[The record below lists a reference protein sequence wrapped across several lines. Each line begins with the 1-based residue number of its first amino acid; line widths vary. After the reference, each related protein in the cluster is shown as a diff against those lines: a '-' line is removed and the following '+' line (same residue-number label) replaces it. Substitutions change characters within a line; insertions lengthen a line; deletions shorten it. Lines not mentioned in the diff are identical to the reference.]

1 MGKLLDSIHGGP
13 DVRRLAETDLEPLAR
28 EMREEILATVSRTGG
43 HLASSLGAVELAIAL
58 HRVFDTPRDKLVW
71 DVGHQAYG
79 HKLLSGRRE
88 LFRKLRET
96 GGCAPFQSRAES
108 PEYDP
113 IGGGHAGTAISAA
126 LGLEAAARRRGEKMR
141 AVAIVGDGSLGC
153 GVSLEG
159 LNNIDE
165 NSSSLVIVL
174 NDNRMSISPNV
185 GGLTH
190 YLNRIISGRSYTR
203 FRALAKTM
211 LKKVPDLYQAVRRF
225 EESAKSVFLPGGW
238 FEELGIRYLGP
249 VNGHDITELSRLL
262 AAARDS
268 HRPTLVHVIT
278 RKGKGYDP
286 AEAEP
291 EKYHG
296 VGPFD
301 PAKGLSGN
309 GKPGFSQAFGR
320 SMVELAETHPE
331 VVGLTAAMA
340 LGTGLEDYA
349 KKFSDRFF
357 DVGIAEEHELVF
369 ASGLAAG
376 GLVPVAAIYATF
388 LQRSLDEVYH
398 DICLQNLPV
407 VLAVDRAGAVEDG
420 PTHHGIYDLAFL
432 RALPNITIYTP
443 ADENELRDAL
453 FSAVEAKKPAAIRY
467 PRGASPHVAQFRPGV
482 PPGRVVPGKAQVRR
496 PGKDL
501 ALWSCGA
508 ELFTA
513 LETAEILAKKH
524 HLEAAVVHAPTV
536 KPLDAAFLRE
546 QAAKIP
552 VFTLEDHVTEGGFGS
567 AVAEFVPVA
576 HRFGWPSDRVVS
588 FGKVADL
595 RARFGLAP
603 DAVAAKIAEIVSAR
617 KAGS

>member
-1 MGKLLDSIHGGP
+1 MGKLLDGIHGGP
-13 DVRRLAETDLEPLAR
+13 DVRRLREADLEPLAR
-28 EMREEILATVSRTGG
+28 EMREEILSTVSRTGG

-58 HRVFDTPRDKLVW
+58 HRVFDTPHDKLVW

-79 HKLLSGRRE
+79 HKLLSGRRD

-108 PEYDP
+108 LEYDP

-141 AVAIVGDGSLGC
+141 AAAIVGDGSLGC

-159 LNNIDE
+159 LNNIEE

-185 GGLTH
+185 GGLTR

-249 VNGHDITELSRLL
+249 VNGHDIAELTRML

-278 RKGKGYDP
+278 RKGRGYPP

-301 PAKGLSGN
+301 PAKGLTGEVR
-309 GKPGFSQAFGR
+309 PGFSQAFGQ
-320 SMVELAETHPE
+320 SMIELAETHPE

-340 LGTGLEDYA
+340 LGTGLEPFA
-349 KKFSDRFF
+349 KKFPDRFF

-407 VLAVDRAGAVEDG
+407 ILAIDRAGAVEDG

-432 RALPNITIYTP
+432 RALPNLVIYTP
-443 ADENELRDAL
+443 ADEHELRDAL
-453 FSAVEAKKPAAIRY
+453 FSAAEAKKPAAIRY
-467 PRGASPHVAQFRPGV
+467 PRGASPHAAQFLPGV
-482 PPGRVVPGKAQVRR
+482 TPGRVEPGKAQIRR

-501 ALWSCGA
+501 AIWSCGA
-508 ELFTA
+508 ELFAA
-513 LETAEILAKKH
+513 LEAAEILVEKH
-524 HLEAAVVHAPTV
+524 HLEAAVVHSPTV
-536 KPLDAAFLRE
+536 RPLDAALLRE
-546 QAAKIP
+546 HAAKMP

-567 AVAEFVPVA
+567 AAAGVVPVA
-576 HRFGWPSDRVVS
+576 HRFGWPSDRIVP
-588 FGKVADL
+588 FGKVAEL
-595 RARFGLAP
+595 RAQFGLTP
-603 DAVAAKIAEIVSAR
+603 DAVASKIAEIVSAR
-617 KAGS
+617 KARS

>member
-1 MGKLLDSIHGGP
+1 MKKLLDSIRGGP
-13 DVRRLAETDLEPLAR
+13 DVRRLAESDLEPLAR
-28 EMREEILATVSRTGG
+28 EMREEILSTVARNGG

-58 HRVFDTPRDKLVW
+58 HRVFDTPHDKLVW

-79 HKLLSGRRE
+79 HKLLSGRRD

-96 GGCAPFQSRAES
+96 DGCAPFQSRAES
-108 PEYDP
+108 PDYDP
-113 IGGGHAGTAISAA
+113 VGGGHAGTAISAA
-126 LGLEAAARRRGEKMR
+126 LGIEAAARRRGEKIHV
-141 AVAIVGDGSLGC
+141 AAIVGDGSLGC

-159 LNNIDE
+159 LNNIEE

-211 LKKVPDLYQAVRRF
+211 LRKVPDLYAAVRRF

-249 VNGHDITELSRLL
+249 VNGHDIAGLTRML

-278 RKGKGYDP
+278 RKGKGYAP

-291 EKYHG
+291 ERYHG

-301 PAKGLSGN
+301 PSKGLSGED
-309 GKPGFSQAFGR
+309 GPGFSQAFGQ
-320 SMVELAETHPE
+320 SMVELAETHPDT
-331 VVGLTAAMA
+331 VALTAAMA
-340 LGTGLEDYA
+340 LGTGLENFA
-349 KKFSDRFF
+349 KKFPDRFF

-407 VLAVDRAGAVEDG
+407 VLAVDRAGAVGDG

-432 RALPNITIYTP
+432 RALPNLAIYAP

-453 FSAVEAKKPAAIRY
+453 FSAVEARRPAVIRY
-467 PRGASPHVAQFRPGV
+467 PRGKSPHAAQFLPGTT
-482 PPGRVVPGKAQVRR
+482 PKKIAPGKAQVRKT
-496 PGKDL
+496 GADL

-513 LETAEILAKKH
+513 LEAAEILAANYR
-524 HLEAAVVHAPTV
+524 LDAAVVHSPTV
-536 KPLDAAFLRE
+536 KPLDADLLR
-546 QAAKIP
+546 QYAAKMP

-567 AVAEFVPVA
+567 AAAGIVPVA
-576 HRFGWPSDRVVS
+576 HRFGWPADRIVP
-588 FGKVADL
+588 FGKVAEL
-595 RARFGLAP
+595 RARFGLSP
-603 DAVAAKIAEIVSAR
+603 DAVAAKVAETVSAR
-617 KAGS
+617 KAGA